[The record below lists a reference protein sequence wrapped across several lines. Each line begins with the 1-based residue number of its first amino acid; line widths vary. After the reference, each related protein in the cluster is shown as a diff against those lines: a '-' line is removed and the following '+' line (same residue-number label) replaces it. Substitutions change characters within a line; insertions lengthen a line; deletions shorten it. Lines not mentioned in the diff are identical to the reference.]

1 MASVGITP
9 LDSVASASP
18 HMMGNCL
25 PMHRRR
31 GAQFAT
37 STPTVVVVERTE
49 PLIRSQIPDSEM
61 QVATAIQQEFGTHD
75 AWQAAGKHQINID
88 LSDATGQKSW
98 CALWGFRSVIL
109 PERRPPLLVVKE
121 ARAVSL
127 AKRLGGAG
135 DGSAS

>member
-1 MASVGITP
+1 MTGSVSGAHQEMGSRPSIPTSTV
-9 LDSVASASP
+9 SVAEKVE
-18 HMMGNCL
+18 
-25 PMHRRR
+25 
-31 GAQFAT
+31 T
-37 STPTVVVVERTE
+37 SFQ
-49 PLIRSQIPDSEM
+49 SQMPYSKLAVFIHVQRKSR
-61 QVATAIQQEFGTHD
+61 THD